1 MTKLFFFYFLL
12 LTISNVIA
20 SDNEKIVLMYHRVG
34 DDQYPSTNV
43 SLELFKDQMEYLEKN
58 NYEIDSISNIQDFS
72 EDTRKFKKV
81 YITFDDGFL
90 SIYKNAYPILSEK
103 KFPFSIF
110 ISTKFIKENNDNDFM
125 NWDMIKILEDNNVEI
140 YNHGHSHKSF
150 VAMDINDAKKDILNS
165 KKIIEEK
172 INYKSEVISF
182 PYGETSNEINKF
194 LKDSGYKIAF
204 GQHSGIINKN
214 SNFLNLPRFAINHNY
229 GQMNR
234 FKKILNYSR
243 LTTFDENPSDSIVK
257 SSQLNYSFRSDKPLK
272 SINCFLRNKI
282 LKKTITD
289 QKIKIMGKLING
301 RNRINCTFI
310 DLNGKIFWHTKMLIF
325 D

>member
-1 MTKLFFFYFLL
+1 
-12 LTISNVIA
+12 
-20 SDNEKIVLMYHRVG
+20 
-34 DDQYPSTNV
+34 
-43 SLELFKDQMEYLEKN
+43 
-58 NYEIDSISNIQDFS
+58 
-72 EDTRKFKKV
+72 
-81 YITFDDGFL
+81 
-90 SIYKNAYPILSEK
+90 
-103 KFPFSIF
+103 
-110 ISTKFIKENNDNDFM
+110 
-125 NWDMIKILEDNNVEI
+125 
-140 YNHGHSHKSF
+140 
-150 VAMDINDAKKDILNS
+150 
-165 KKIIEEK
+165 
-172 INYKSEVISF
+172 
-182 PYGETSNEINKF
+182 
-194 LKDSGYKIAF
+194 
-204 GQHSGIINKN
+204 
-214 SNFLNLPRFAINHNY
+214 
-229 GQMNR
+229 MNR

>member
-110 ISTKFIKENNDNDFM
+110 ISTKFIKENNELGYD
-125 NWDMIKILEDNNVEI
+125 
-140 YNHGHSHKSF
+140 
-150 VAMDINDAKKDILNS
+150 
-165 KKIIEEK
+165 
-172 INYKSEVISF
+172 
-182 PYGETSNEINKF
+182 
-194 LKDSGYKIAF
+194 KDSGR
-204 GQHSGIINKN
+204 Q
-214 SNFLNLPRFAINHNY
+214 
-229 GQMNR
+229 
-234 FKKILNYSR
+234 
-243 LTTFDENPSDSIVK
+243 
-257 SSQLNYSFRSDKPLK
+257 
-272 SINCFLRNKI
+272 
-282 LKKTITD
+282 
-289 QKIKIMGKLING
+289 
-301 RNRINCTFI
+301 
-310 DLNGKIFWHTKMLIF
+310 
-325 D
+325 